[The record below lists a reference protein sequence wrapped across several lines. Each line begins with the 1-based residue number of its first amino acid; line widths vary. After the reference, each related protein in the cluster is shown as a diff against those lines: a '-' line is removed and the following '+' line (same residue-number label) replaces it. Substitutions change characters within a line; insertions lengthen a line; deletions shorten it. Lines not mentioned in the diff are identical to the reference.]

1 MQYICKY
8 QSPLGGITV
17 SADGNSLTGLW
28 FDGQKYF
35 AATLPAAH
43 EEKQL
48 PVFDQTQRWLDCYFS
63 GHEPEFQPPIHW
75 SGTPFQQTVWGL
87 LRQIPYGATI
97 TYGELAVR
105 AVEQLGRS
113 GMSAQAVGGA
123 VARNPISVLV
133 PCHRVVGADG
143 SLTGYAGGLE
153 RKRRLLDLEA
163 AGRTCPD
170 QAD

>member
-63 GHEPEFQPPIHW
+63 GKNPGFTPPLGPEG
-75 SGTPFQQTVWGL
+75 SPFRQACPAQDPLPVLWAYL
-87 LRQIPYGATI
+87 PAAARLR
-97 TYGELAVR
+97 R
-105 AVEQLGRS
+105 
-113 GMSAQAVGGA
+113 
-123 VARNPISVLV
+123 
-133 PCHRVVGADG
+133 
-143 SLTGYAGGLE
+143 
-153 RKRRLLDLEA
+153 
-163 AGRTCPD
+163 
-170 QAD
+170 

>member
-48 PVFDQTQRWLDCYFS
+48 PVFDQTQRWREKPGIY
-63 GHEPEFQPPIHW
+63 
-75 SGTPFQQTVWGL
+75 TPAAP
-87 LRQIPYGATI
+87 R
-97 TYGELAVR
+97 R
-105 AVEQLGRS
+105 
-113 GMSAQAVGGA
+113 
-123 VARNPISVLV
+123 VALP
-133 PCHRVVGADG
+133 
-143 SLTGYAGGLE
+143 
-153 RKRRLLDLEA
+153 
-163 AGRTCPD
+163 AGRMGNITTNTVRGNNHL
-170 QAD
+170 

>member
-48 PVFDQTQRWLDCYFS
+48 LS
-63 GHEPEFQPPIHW
+63 LIH
-75 SGTPFQQTVWGL
+75 
-87 LRQIPYGATI
+87 I
-97 TYGELAVR
+97 
-105 AVEQLGRS
+105 
-113 GMSAQAVGGA
+113 
-123 VARNPISVLV
+123 
-133 PCHRVVGADG
+133 
-143 SLTGYAGGLE
+143 
-153 RKRRLLDLEA
+153 
-163 AGRTCPD
+163 
-170 QAD
+170 

>member
-48 PVFDQTQRWLDCYFS
+48 PVFDQTQRWLD
-63 GHEPEFQPPIHW
+63 
-75 SGTPFQQTVWGL
+75 TPAGP
-87 LRQIPYGATI
+87 R
-97 TYGELAVR
+97 R
-105 AVEQLGRS
+105 
-113 GMSAQAVGGA
+113 
-123 VARNPISVLV
+123 VALP
-133 PCHRVVGADG
+133 
-143 SLTGYAGGLE
+143 
-153 RKRRLLDLEA
+153 
-163 AGRTCPD
+163 AGRMGNITTNTVRGNNHL
-170 QAD
+170 

>member
-63 GHEPEFQPPIHW
+63 GKNPGFTPPLRPEG
-75 SGTPFQQTVWGL
+75 SPFRQAVWKIL
-87 LRQIPYGATI
+87 LQIPYGETI
-97 TYGELAVR
+97 TYKDIAE
-105 AVEQLGRS
+105 EI
-113 GMSAQAVGGA
+113 
-123 VARNPISVLV
+123 AR
-133 PCHRVVGADG
+133 
-143 SLTGYAGGLE
+143 
-153 RKRRLLDLEA
+153 
-163 AGRTCPD
+163 
-170 QAD
+170 QQ

>member
-63 GHEPEFQPPIHW
+63 GKTGIY
-75 SGTPFQQTVWGL
+75 TPAGP
-87 LRQIPYGATI
+87 R
-97 TYGELAVR
+97 R
-105 AVEQLGRS
+105 
-113 GMSAQAVGGA
+113 
-123 VARNPISVLV
+123 VALP
-133 PCHRVVGADG
+133 
-143 SLTGYAGGLE
+143 
-153 RKRRLLDLEA
+153 
-163 AGRTCPD
+163 AGRMGNITTNTVRGNNHL
-170 QAD
+170 

>member
-63 GHEPEFQPPIHW
+63 GKKPGIY
-75 SGTPFQQTVWGL
+75 TPAGP
-87 LRQIPYGATI
+87 R
-97 TYGELAVR
+97 R
-105 AVEQLGRS
+105 
-113 GMSAQAVGGA
+113 
-123 VARNPISVLV
+123 VALP
-133 PCHRVVGADG
+133 
-143 SLTGYAGGLE
+143 
-153 RKRRLLDLEA
+153 
-163 AGRTCPD
+163 AGRMGNITTNTVRGNNHL
-170 QAD
+170 